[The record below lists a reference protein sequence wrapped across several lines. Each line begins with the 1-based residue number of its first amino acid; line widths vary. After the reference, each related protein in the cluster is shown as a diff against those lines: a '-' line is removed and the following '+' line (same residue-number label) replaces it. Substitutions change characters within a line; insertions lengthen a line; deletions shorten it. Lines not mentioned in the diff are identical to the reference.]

1 MADKRTDP
9 GRERSEPARR
19 RRMDRDQVLAVYQK
33 ALGEFDEVQ
42 DALAARI
49 LAGQD
54 TTPEQALRD
63 DAARLKLENARA
75 LLWALP
81 LE

>member
-1 MADKRTDP
+1 VCWRCTRKHW
-9 GRERSEPARR
+9 
-19 RRMDRDQVLAVYQK
+19 
-33 ALGEFDEVQ
+33 GEFDEAQ

-49 LAGQD
+49 LAGED

-63 DAARLKLENARA
+63 DAARLKLENAGA